1 MTARRKTKAVARI
14 ISRPEAHCAPGVCNP
29 RRHQGLRAPAAK
41 GTHQLISLTGPGVFL
56 GALVTKQGGGPGL
69 TALALVLG
77 VSDGALQA
85 AIAVLAGLG
94 GYKIAQAT
102 GATTHD

>member
-1 MTARRKTKAVARI
+1 MTDVITLAAIGA
-14 ISRPEAHCAPGVCNP
+14 IS
-29 RRHQGLRAPAAK
+29 
-41 GTHQLISLTGPGVFL
+41 
-56 GALVTKQGGGPGL
+56 GL

-94 GYKIAQAT
+94 GYKLAQRAI
-102 GATTHD
+102 GNSQG

>member
-1 MTARRKTKAVARI
+1 MVHDLAVY
-14 ISRPEAHCAPGVCNP
+14 
-29 RRHQGLRAPAAK
+29 
-41 GTHQLISLTGPGVFL
+41 
-56 GALVTKQGGGPGL
+56 GAIGAITGL

-77 VSDGALQA
+77 VADGSLQA

-94 GYKIAQAT
+94 GYKIAQAA

>member
-1 MTARRKTKAVARI
+1 MTAHEYAVY
-14 ISRPEAHCAPGVCNP
+14 
-29 RRHQGLRAPAAK
+29 AAI
-41 GTHQLISLTGPGVFL
+41 GTIG
-56 GALVTKQGGGPGL
+56 GL

-94 GYKIAQAT
+94 GFELASRSSRT
-102 GATTHD
+102 S

>member
-1 MTARRKTKAVARI
+1 MTVHDYAVYGAI
-14 ISRPEAHCAPGVCNP
+14 
-29 RRHQGLRAPAAK
+29 AAI
-41 GTHQLISLTGPGVFL
+41 T
-56 GALVTKQGGGPGL
+56 GL

-94 GYKIAQAT
+94 GYKIAQSAREGGST
-102 GATTHD
+102 